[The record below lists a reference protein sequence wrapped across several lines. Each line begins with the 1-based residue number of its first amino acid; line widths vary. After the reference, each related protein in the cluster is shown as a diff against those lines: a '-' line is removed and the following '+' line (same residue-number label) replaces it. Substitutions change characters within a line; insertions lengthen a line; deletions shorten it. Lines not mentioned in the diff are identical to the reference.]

1 MCLRTF
7 VITEVDTFDSMQDKQ
22 FNSWDAGVACAAFV
36 GFLEAEARFAGRA
49 GNIEHAARI
58 YNFIIETLEKYPYSL
73 AAIHWVND
81 YRTLLINLL
90 QNETARTQT
99 NP

>member
-7 VITEVDTFDSMQDKQ
+7 VICKLANIAPMQDKQ
-22 FNSWDAGVACAAFV
+22 FNSWDAGIACAAFI

-49 GNIEHAARI
+49 GNIEYAARI
-58 YNFIIETLEKYPYSL
+58 YNHIIETLEKYPFSL

-90 QNETARTQT
+90 ENETARTKA